1 MAKSERLAANVLQDL
16 RSMRSNSRATEL
28 RSEVGVQDSVL
39 FGCCSVLPCCHMHC

>member
-28 RSEVGVQDSVL
+28 RSEVGVQDGTLFSVA
-39 FGCCSVLPCCHMHC
+39 